1 MKLQENKCAGCPTRR
16 FRFNTRLHYT
26 IIKASIQKPTRLGDE
41 SKTEINGTVV
51 PEHSPSDDNNL
62 ESLSK
67 IKHEK
72 IKS

>member
-51 PEHSPSDDNNL
+51 PEHIHCLMYFINSQYVDGL
-62 ESLSK
+62 QYV
-67 IKHEK
+67 
-72 IKS
+72 